1 MKRIG
6 ILTAMI
12 ILSAGMVKGQM
23 VVDRI
28 VAVVGEHRILQ
39 SDIETQYLQNRAQGI
54 SMPVNPKCWILE
66 ENLGQKLLVN
76 QAKIDSVE
84 VSESTVEMEL
94 DGRLSYFI
102 GMIGSQEALEEYFG
116 KSILQIKTDMRES
129 VRESIIQ
136 RQMQGTI
143 TADVRVTPSEVRSY
157 YNSLPRD
164 SIPFID
170 SKIQIQQLTMYPKV
184 EEEAVFETKQRLLDL
199 RRRILDGEKFTTLAV
214 LYSEGPAAPQGGE
227 IGFLGK
233 GELDPAYAKA
243 AFSLKKDGIST
254 IVESSF
260 GYHII
265 QLIERRDDRVN
276 TRHILMKPSIK
287 PESIVATKR
296 KLDSIARLIRL
307 DSVSF
312 ELAARIYSQDK
323 NTAVNGGITVNPVDL
338 TTEFALDDLQPAEFV
353 ALRDLKVGEI
363 TDPFKAEDENGKEV
377 YKIILLQNKT
387 NPHRANLKEDYIVL
401 QMMALQLKKEQAYH
415 IWLDEKIKE
424 TYVKIDNSFAG
435 CEFTKKG
442 WFKN

>member
-1 MKRIG
+1 
-6 ILTAMI
+6 
-12 ILSAGMVKGQM
+12 
-23 VVDRI
+23 
-28 VAVVGEHRILQ
+28 
-39 SDIETQYLQNRAQGI
+39 
-54 SMPVNPKCWILE
+54 
-66 ENLGQKLLVN
+66 
-76 QAKIDSVE
+76 
-84 VSESTVEMEL
+84 
-94 DGRLSYFI
+94 
-102 GMIGSQEALEEYFG
+102 
-116 KSILQIKTDMRES
+116 
-129 VRESIIQ
+129 
-136 RQMQGTI
+136 
-143 TADVRVTPSEVRSY
+143 
-157 YNSLPRD
+157 
-164 SIPFID
+164 
-170 SKIQIQQLTMYPKV
+170 YPKV